1 MEEENIRYVEIENIN
16 NIFKFVKLEDDEPM
30 EPISTRFGFDEWKQI
45 DYYRNRI
52 PKGLIEQWPCLY
64 YLLENYWQ
72 EAIKKTP
79 LQEIE
84 DRQKEISN

>member
-1 MEEENIRYVEIENIN
+1 MEEENVRMVEIENIN
-16 NIFKFVKLEDDEPM
+16 NIFSFIKIEDDEPD
-30 EPISTRFGFDEWKQI
+30 EPIIIKFGFDEWKQI
-45 DYYRNRI
+45 DYYKNRI
-52 PKGLIEQWPCLY
+52 PEGLLEQWPCLFY
-64 YLLENYWQ
+64 MLENYWQ